1 MKAKIRVSLPNP
13 REAEAV
19 SKALQPDDVETP
31 SYLKV
36 ETISKGRY
44 VESNIACEGKLETL
58 ISTVDD
64 ILGSIVMVKKALSA
78 TRTSMKR

>member
-1 MKAKIRVSLPNP
+1 MKAKIRLSFSNSK
-13 REAEAV
+13 EAEAV
-19 SKALQPDDVETP
+19 SKALQPDDAETP

-44 VESNIACEGKLETL
+44 VESNIVCEGKLETL

-64 ILGSIVMVKKALSA
+64 ILGSIVMVKKTLSA
-78 TRTSMKR
+78 TRTSTKR